1 MGLDG
6 NGLVSV
12 WSGWL
17 VFFDMISGG
26 IESVFIGFDSE
37 SSLFFVLGDDFAFF
51 LLF

>member
-1 MGLDG
+1 MRLDG
-6 NGLVSV
+6 NGLVSI

-26 IESVFIGFDSE
+26 IESVFIGSDGE
-37 SSLFFVLGDDFAFF
+37 SSLFFMFRDDFAFL